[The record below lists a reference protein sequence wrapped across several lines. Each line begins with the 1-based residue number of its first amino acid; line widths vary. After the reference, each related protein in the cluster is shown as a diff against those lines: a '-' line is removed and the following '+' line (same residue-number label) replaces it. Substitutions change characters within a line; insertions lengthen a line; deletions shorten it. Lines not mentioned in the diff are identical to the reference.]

1 MNSKAHTLLLEAPS
15 LIGFIGSADTDGM
28 PRTVPVWY
36 RWDGKVIHITTASS
50 SVWVNNLINDSRS
63 SFCVAEHGPP
73 YQAVVMQGRVQ
84 VDNKDE
90 AEVRRRLL
98 DDFNLE
104 MDFRWDETCNSG
116 IQFRS
121 RIYPEEQLVG
131 GYQCELDPSDRSRA
145 PTDPCSGVRL
155 RACTAKTTRAATE
168 ARSAPA

>member
-36 RWDGKVIHITTASS
+36 RWDGKLIHITTASS

-73 YQAVVMQGRVQ
+73 YQAVVMQGRVE

-90 AEVRRRLL
+90 AEVRRIFLRY
-98 DDFNLE
+98 
-104 MDFRWDETCNSG
+104 MDAQQTEDYYAAIEYELRMVRFEPDRVMLRSSS
-116 IQFRS
+116 RS
-121 RIYPEEQLVG
+121 R
-131 GYQCELDPSDRSRA
+131 
-145 PTDPCSGVRL
+145 
-155 RACTAKTTRAATE
+155 
-168 ARSAPA
+168 

>member
-36 RWDGKVIHITTASS
+36 RWDGKFIHITTASS

-63 SFCVAEHGPP
+63 SFCVVEHGPP

-90 AEVRRRLL
+90 AEVRRIFLRY
-98 DDFNLE
+98 
-104 MDFRWDETCNSG
+104 MDS
-116 IQFRS
+116 Q
-121 RIYPEEQLVG
+121 
-131 GYQCELDPSDRSRA
+131 
-145 PTDPCSGVRL
+145 
-155 RACTAKTTRAATE
+155 
-168 ARSAPA
+168 

>member
-36 RWDGKVIHITTASS
+36 RWDGKFIHITTASS

-63 SFCVAEHGPP
+63 SFCVAENCPP

-90 AEVRRRLL
+90 AEVRRIFLRY
-98 DDFNLE
+98 
-104 MDFRWDETCNSG
+104 MDAQQTEDYYAAIEYELRMV
-116 IQFRS
+116 QFEPDRVMLRS
-121 RIYPEEQLVG
+121 SS
-131 GYQCELDPSDRSRA
+131 CSR
-145 PTDPCSGVRL
+145 
-155 RACTAKTTRAATE
+155 
-168 ARSAPA
+168 

>member
-36 RWDGKVIHITTASS
+36 CWDGKFIHITTASS

-90 AEVRRRLL
+90 AEVRRIFLRY
-98 DDFNLE
+98 
-104 MDFRWDETCNSG
+104 MDAQQTEDYYAAIEYELRMV
-116 IQFRS
+116 QFEPDRVMLRSSSRS
-121 RIYPEEQLVG
+121 R
-131 GYQCELDPSDRSRA
+131 
-145 PTDPCSGVRL
+145 
-155 RACTAKTTRAATE
+155 
-168 ARSAPA
+168 

>member
-15 LIGFIGSADTDGM
+15 LIGFIGAADTDGM

-36 RWDGKVIHITTASS
+36 RWDGKFIHITTASS

-90 AEVRRRLL
+90 AEVRRIFLRY
-98 DDFNLE
+98 
-104 MDFRWDETCNSG
+104 MDAQQTEDYYAAIEYELRMV
-116 IQFRS
+116 QFEPDRVMLRSSSRS
-121 RIYPEEQLVG
+121 R
-131 GYQCELDPSDRSRA
+131 
-145 PTDPCSGVRL
+145 
-155 RACTAKTTRAATE
+155 
-168 ARSAPA
+168 

>member
-36 RWDGKVIHITTASS
+36 RWDGKLIHITTASS

-90 AEVRRRLL
+90 AEVRRIFLRY
-98 DDFNLE
+98 
-104 MDFRWDETCNSG
+104 MDAQQTEDYYAAIEYELRMV
-116 IQFRS
+116 QFEPDRVMLRSSSRS
-121 RIYPEEQLVG
+121 R
-131 GYQCELDPSDRSRA
+131 
-145 PTDPCSGVRL
+145 
-155 RACTAKTTRAATE
+155 
-168 ARSAPA
+168 

>member
-36 RWDGKVIHITTASS
+36 RWDGKFIHITTASS

-63 SFCVAEHGPP
+63 SFCVAENCPP

-90 AEVRRRLL
+90 AEVRRIFLRY
-98 DDFNLE
+98 
-104 MDFRWDETCNSG
+104 MDAQQTEDYCAAIEYELRMV
-116 IQFRS
+116 QFEPDRVMLRSSSRS
-121 RIYPEEQLVG
+121 R
-131 GYQCELDPSDRSRA
+131 
-145 PTDPCSGVRL
+145 
-155 RACTAKTTRAATE
+155 
-168 ARSAPA
+168 

>member
-36 RWDGKVIHITTASS
+36 RWDGKFIHITTASS

-73 YQAVVMQGRVQ
+73 YQAVVMRGRVQ

-90 AEVRRRLL
+90 AEVRRIFLRY
-98 DDFNLE
+98 
-104 MDFRWDETCNSG
+104 MDAQQTEDYYAAIEYELRMV
-116 IQFRS
+116 QFEPDRVMLRSSSRS
-121 RIYPEEQLVG
+121 R
-131 GYQCELDPSDRSRA
+131 
-145 PTDPCSGVRL
+145 
-155 RACTAKTTRAATE
+155 
-168 ARSAPA
+168 

>member
-15 LIGFIGSADTDGM
+15 LIGFIGSADTDGL

-73 YQAVVMQGRVQ
+73 YQAVVMRGRVQ

-90 AEVRRRLL
+90 AEVRRIFLRY
-98 DDFNLE
+98 
-104 MDFRWDETCNSG
+104 MDAQQTEDYYAAIEYELRMVRFEPDRVMLRSSS
-116 IQFRS
+116 RS
-121 RIYPEEQLVG
+121 R
-131 GYQCELDPSDRSRA
+131 
-145 PTDPCSGVRL
+145 
-155 RACTAKTTRAATE
+155 
-168 ARSAPA
+168 